1 MKFIL
6 LLKLV
11 HQLKLYIKENLKIT
25 QIQIFISLLLLLESN
40 FFAQISNNVELKK
53 IEFKG
58 NNSFSA
64 SELSNVILSKESP
77 HWFLKFINKFT
88 SFGDPPSYFDSLLI
102 PADISALKQ
111 FYLSNGFFKVQVKAN
126 YSIDN
131 NYKSA
136 TLTFFINE
144 GIPLRL
150 RSIKLN
156 GLDSIPEEF
165 KKQLQERTKIDTNQI
180 YKDQTVEYLKNYIIN
195 FLRDNGYMLAENE
208 IPKIVVDT
216 MKNIVDV
223 EIGFNPGKRYKIREV
238 YTSKTG
244 TGKDLVDDNLLK
256 QIVGIKPGQYYS
268 NYEIQRGQ
276 IRLYRTDLFTSS
288 VINSIIS
295 DTLGNTV
302 PLIISA
308 DIGLLHELSPEL
320 IVNNEDNTFNLG
332 LGIGFV
338 KKNFFGN
345 ARKFRISS
353 SAAAQNISEFIRHPS
368 FADSTIFGYGD
379 ARLSIEQPFLFGK
392 PINTKIE
399 SYITAQKRKLEYNS
413 LLYGARLSFDFE
425 LPLHTYFNSFNTY
438 FTVERAEYTYKDR
451 YLINLL
457 THYYQRY
464 NYSEKEADSISKN
477 LVYNV
482 LGGELPTAS
491 TNAIIGFV
499 LGANKTNDIFFPT
512 NGYSI
517 NLLLEE
523 ANSIPYLFSKL
534 INSEFSRPL
543 YLKVL
548 FTSTTF
554 LPLYKSKVNSLGMKF
569 RIGQIFTHRGDK
581 SSIPLNQR
589 FYAGGS
595 NSVRGWN
602 TRQLVPSQELLPIEN
617 INQITLEDLE
627 AILEKGAP
635 TGGFF
640 LLEGSIET
648 RNRIIG
654 NFGSV
659 IFLDYG
665 NTWNDYKKSRLNEIA
680 VAGGF
685 GLRYYSDF
693 APIRLDFGLK
703 LFDPKDKRN
712 IFTKKF
718 FKDLLQ
724 FHIGIGEAF

>member
-1 MKFIL
+1 MVP
-6 LLKLV
+6 LLKS
-11 HQLKLYIKENLKIT
+11 YIKKVLKAFRINILISILILIVNNYYAQSENDI
-25 QIQIFISLLLLLESN
+25 
-40 FFAQISNNVELKK
+40 ELKK
-53 IEFKG
+53 IEFVG
-58 NNSFSA
+58 NNNFS
-64 SELSNVILSKESP
+64 SSDLSSVILSKESP
-77 HWFLKFINKFT
+77 PWFLKFLNKFT

-102 PADISALKQ
+102 PEDIAALKQ
-111 FYLSNGFFKVQVKAN
+111 FYLSNGYFKVKVSA
-126 YSIDN
+126 S
-131 NYKSA
+131 YKIYRDKKVA
-136 TLTFFINE
+136 FLTYFINE
-144 GIPLRL
+144 GNPSKL
-150 RSIKLN
+150 RSVKFN
-156 GLDSIPEEF
+156 GLNNINDEF
-165 KKQLQERTKIDTNQI
+165 KKELLEKTKIDTNQN
-180 YKDQTVEYLKNYIIN
+180 YKDQTVEYLKNYAIN

-208 IPKIVVDT
+208 IPKIIVDT
-216 MKNIVDV
+216 VKNIVDV
-223 EIGFNPGKRYKIREV
+223 EINFNPGKRYKISKI

-244 TGKDLVDDNLLK
+244 TGKDLVSDELLK
-256 QIVGIKPGQYYS
+256 EIVGIKPGEYYS
-268 NYEIQRGQ
+268 NYIIQRGQ
-276 IRLYRTDLFTSS
+276 VRLYRTDLFTSS

-295 DTLGNTV
+295 DTAGNTV
-302 PLIISA
+302 PIIISA

-332 LGIGFV
+332 LGIGFI
-338 KKNFFGN
+338 KKNFMGD

-353 SAAAQNISEFIRHPS
+353 SAAAQNISEFLRRPS

-425 LPLHTYFNSFNTY
+425 LPIHTYFNSLNTY
-438 FTVERAEYTYKDR
+438 FNVERAEYTYKDR

-464 NYSEKEADSISKN
+464 NYSQTEADSISRN

-491 TNAIIGFV
+491 TNAIIGIS

-517 NLLLEE
+517 NLLFEE
-523 ANSIPYLFSKL
+523 ANSIPFLFSKL
-534 INSEFSRPL
+534 IKSEFTRPL
-543 YLKVL
+543 YLKAL
-548 FTSTTF
+548 ITATTF
-554 LPLYKSKVNSLGMKF
+554 LPVYKSKLNSLGIKF

-602 TRQLVPSQELLPIEN
+602 TRQLVPTQELLPIEN
-617 INQITLEDLE
+617 ISQITLEDLE

-640 LLEGSIET
+640 LIEGSVET

-659 IFLDYG
+659 VFLDYG
-665 NTWNDYKKSRLNEIA
+665 NTWNSYKTAKINEIA

-693 APIRLDFGLK
+693 APIRLDFGFK

-712 IFTKKF
+712 IISKKF